1 MTGRA
6 RILFTVALAAVFA
19 LTGATVSY
27 ALWSTSVTTGSTAS
41 TATVTVGHAL
51 SGSTLGV
58 TYSSTTTSAVGVV
71 TVTNTG
77 TRSGTYALALTA
89 TSTSSTV
96 RAATAVEIGTATS
109 CTTTATLSGAVTGTF
124 AAAVTSTGTIA
135 AGASVALCVR
145 TSMTASNVSSNTS
158 ATLSASA
165 ASSITVGTW
174 SASAAAPITFT
185 QSVAAPTGFQSVD
198 GNRYKIYN
206 QGVCMGA
213 DWGFTAFS
221 RGTNCDNDQTS
232 NWRFTTDGSAKYI
245 ARAYNTGTAPDNR
258 WNAAST
264 TALNLAS
271 ATATAAQRWTVTIRA
286 DNTTFQI
293 QSVSQSK
300 CVAVAS
306 NGSVSLETC
315 NAASAGQGF
324 TFTVVGNSQPAPVAL
339 SCSGNG
345 SNYIE
350 FSWPVLTGYEA
361 EVTYKVYVD
370 GVFVRNHTNGYWTA
384 AQFNNPDFTAAM
396 KTVGTHTV
404 QVQQSVS
411 GGAYTVTGTG
421 SYAVAAGTLNV
432 TCS

>member
-1 MTGRA
+1 M
-6 RILFTVALAAVFA
+6 LFTAALAAVFA
-19 LTGATVSY
+19 LTGASVSY
-27 ALWSTSVTTGSTAS
+27 ALWSTSATTGSTAS
-41 TATVTVGHAL
+41 TATVTIGHAL

-58 TYSSTTTSAVGVV
+58 TYSATTTAAVGVV

-96 RAATAVEIGTATS
+96 RAATAVEIGTAAS
-109 CTTTATLSGAVTGTF
+109 CTTTATLTGAVTGTF
-124 AAAVTSTGTIA
+124 AAAVTKTGTIA

-145 TSMTASNVSSNTS
+145 TSMTASNVSSNAS

-165 ASSITVGTW
+165 ATSITVGTW

-185 QSVAAPTGFQSVD
+185 QSVAGPTGLQSVD

-206 QGVCMGA
+206 QSVCIGSN
-213 DWGFTAFS
+213 WEFTAIA
-221 RGTNCDNDQTS
+221 RGQNCENDQTS
-232 NWRFTTDGSAKYI
+232 NWRLTTDGSAKYI
-245 ARAYNTGTAPDNR
+245 SRAYNTGTAPNNR
-258 WNAAST
+258 WNAP
-264 TALNLAS
+264 S
-271 ATATAAQRWTVTIRA
+271 ATAVTLATSAATAAQRWTVTIRP
-286 DNTTFQI
+286 DNATYQI

-306 NGSVSLETC
+306 SGAVSLETC
-315 NAASAGQGF
+315 NSASVGQGF
-324 TFTVVGNSQPAPVAL
+324 TFEVVANSAPPAVTL

-345 SNYIE
+345 TN
-350 FSWPVLTGYEA
+350 FVQFTWPVLTGYEA

-370 GVFVRNHTNGYWTA
+370 GVFVRDHTNGYWTT
-384 AQFNNPDFTAAM
+384 AQFNAPDFTPAM
-396 KTVGTHTV
+396 KTVGTHAV

-411 GGAYTVTGTG
+411 GGAFTVTGTG
-421 SYAVAAGTLNV
+421 SYVAAGSTLDV